1 MWKLWRIGTVF
12 GIPLMMHGT
21 FVLLLAFYALS
32 GYMSGGVWSAVF
44 NVVLGLTIFTVVVL
58 HELGHMAA
66 YKRYGLKAKDIIL
79 TPVGGIARGIGM
91 AKNAKEE
98 FVIAAA
104 GPAVNVV
111 LAALTYLLLVVT
123 PWKALGEAGVVSEMM
138 TDWFFQINVVLL
150 LFNLIPAIPM
160 DGGRMLRAALTPKK
174 GFLAATKIAGRVA
187 RWLTA
192 AMAIYA
198 IATGS
203 FSLLLVAGVV
213 FAMSWMEVA
222 QAHVADAYR
231 RTATQTFAGFTP
243 PGRGPA
249 VGTTVVD
256 QYGNPVGGAP
266 AGGWSSAQQVQPT
279 PDGQGWSVQSVRW
292 SDD

>member
-32 GYMSGGVWSAVF
+32 GYFRGGVVSAVF
-44 NVVLGLTIFTVVVL
+44 NVALGLTVFAVVVL

-91 AKNAKEE
+91 TKNPKEE

-111 LAALTYLLLVVT
+111 LAALTFVVLKLT
-123 PWKALGEAGVVSEMM
+123 PWQALGEIGSFSQLLTE
-138 TDWFFQINVVLL
+138 WFLNINVVLL

-174 GFLAATKIAGRVA
+174 GFLGATKLAAKIARV
-187 RWLTA
+187 LTVG
-192 AMAIYA
+192 MAIYA
-198 IATGS
+198 VATGS
-203 FSLLLVAGVV
+203 FSLFLLAGMV
-213 FAMSWMEVA
+213 FVMSWMEVA
-222 QAHVADAYR
+222 QAHVSEAYR
-231 RTATQTFAGFTP
+231 NPVFQAFQGA
-243 PGRGPA
+243 GRGPTTGP
-249 VGTTVVD
+249 VSGTVVD
-256 QYGNPVGGAP
+256 QYGNPVGNVPG
-266 AGGWSSAQQVQPT
+266 GGWSSAQNVQPT
-279 PDGQGWSVQSVRW
+279 ADGRGWSVQSVRW